1 MGRDTTIRLEPMNP
15 KTAIIIV
22 ALCVGVVMSLVG
34 TGPDRSMSP
43 PTAPAPVP
51 PPQIAQM
58 PVAVPVAN
66 TGPTDA
72 LLGQAYQQRWNNYQ
86 MGGVARVSRV
96 LPDDNDGG
104 RHQKFIIQTAPGQ
117 TVLIAHNIDLA
128 PRIPTL
134 QVGDIIEF
142 FGEYEW
148 NEKGGVIHWTHHD
161 PANRHAHGWLKH
173 NGAVYQ

>member
-1 MGRDTTIRLEPMNP
+1 MNP
-15 KTAIIIV
+15 KTVLIVV
-22 ALCVGVVMSLVG
+22 ALCFGVVMSLVG
-34 TGPDRSMSP
+34 PGPDRSIAP
-43 PTAPAPVP
+43 PTAPAPVSP
-51 PPQIAQM
+51 PSVVQV

-72 LLGQAYQQRWNNYQ
+72 LLAQAYQQRWNNYQ
-86 MGGVARVSRV
+86 MGGIARVSRL
-96 LPDDNDGG
+96 LPDDNDGS
-104 RHQKFIIQTAPGQ
+104 RHQKFIIQTAQGQ

-128 PRIPTL
+128 PRIPAL

-142 FGEYEW
+142 YGEYEW